1 MRNENNYCCITR
13 AKESRLMGS
22 KLSPR
27 LPHDICNLI
36 SGDQPPLSHFHRP
49 LGENSAGGRTRHTP
63 QSFA

>member
-13 AKESRLMGS
+13 AQESRLMGS

-36 SGDQPPLSHFHRP
+36 SADQPPLFHLP
-49 LGENSAGGRTRHTP
+49 LGKTPQVAWACHTP